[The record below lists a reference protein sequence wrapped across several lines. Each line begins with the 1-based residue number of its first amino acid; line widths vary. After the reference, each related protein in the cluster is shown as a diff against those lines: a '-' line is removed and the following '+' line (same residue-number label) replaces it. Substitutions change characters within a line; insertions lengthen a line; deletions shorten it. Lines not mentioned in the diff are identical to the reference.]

1 MYIARHCLT
10 TSNTLSVLVM
20 REEKCDVIVRVK
32 IVTESS
38 VSLSE
43 SDRLLH
49 TQTNERPSYVV
60 SRYRVTSHHI

>member
-20 REEKCDVIVRVK
+20 REEKCDVIVGVK

-49 TQTNERPSYVV
+49 TQTNERPS
-60 SRYRVTSHHI
+60 